1 MCCCQKP
8 RVRSIPCCVWWC
20 AAQTIFMENNA
31 SIINKFNIGRQDG
44 EWSNASDINQR
55 GRGKGPGSSQH
66 LAVFNSF
73 AVSISI
79 AFFKWSPLMRRH
91 LSNHLMGEVKVIF
104 FLLLEVFIYRK
115 LPFIAANTLSPFFLH
130 SCANKKLSRNQLQTG
145 IC

>member
-1 MCCCQKP
+1 
-8 RVRSIPCCVWWC
+8 
-20 AAQTIFMENNA
+20 MENNA

-79 AFFKWSPLMRRH
+79 ALFYVVP
-91 LSNHLMGEVKVIF
+91 SNEEASIQPPN
-104 FLLLEVFIYRK
+104 E
-115 LPFIAANTLSPFFLH
+115 
-130 SCANKKLSRNQLQTG
+130 
-145 IC
+145 